1 MLKRSLPLV
10 NLDGN
15 VIKYLRH
22 RKIWCLKNLDRLC
35 RKSSKQSQ
43 WFKRNFNRLIS
54 AMDKRTGVRTLY
66 SDLISLLLY
75 LLLWLYKLFINHLR
89 NNQILV
95 ILLLIIDLKVASSA
109 NDFKENYLQYFIG
122 TNPVNYT
129 WLLKTHDRLR
139 VCKQ

>member
-1 MLKRSLPLV
+1 
-10 NLDGN
+10 
-15 VIKYLRH
+15 
-22 RKIWCLKNLDRLC
+22 
-35 RKSSKQSQ
+35 
-43 WFKRNFNRLIS
+43 
-54 AMDKRTGVRTLY
+54 MDKRTGVRTLY

-89 NNQILV
+89 NNQILI

-129 WLLKTHDRLR
+129 
-139 VCKQ
+139 